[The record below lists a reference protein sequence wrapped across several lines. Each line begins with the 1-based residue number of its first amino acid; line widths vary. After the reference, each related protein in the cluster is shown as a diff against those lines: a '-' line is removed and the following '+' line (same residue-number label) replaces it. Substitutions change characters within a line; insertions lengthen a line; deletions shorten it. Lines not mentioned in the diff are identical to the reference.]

1 MIDQLLAGYTGRNA
15 AEIAELMNHPSR
27 EIHAMKVYK
36 SMIEDINVEALSKT
50 MVKARHYMDENLPP
64 LVKHYRKNMN
74 WKNFH

>member
-36 SMIEDINVEALSKT
+36 SMIMSRL
-50 MVKARHYMDENLPP
+50 
-64 LVKHYRKNMN
+64 
-74 WKNFH
+74 